1 MAEAKFPTEVV
12 DLPSKGLLYPEDSP
26 LSTGKVEIRYMTAKD
41 EDILTSPNLI
51 KKGIVIDKLL
61 ESLIVDK
68 DIKVGNLISG
78 DKNAILVI
86 ARVLAYGKDYEI
98 EVDGSKVMVDLTQL
112 KDKEL
117 DKDIVHNKENSF
129 PFELPAT
136 KRKVHFK
143 VLTSDDEKAIAQETE
158 ALAKISGGI
167 SYNLTTRLKHQII
180 SVDGV
185 SDKGSINSFVD
196 NELLSLD
203 SIELRNYIES
213 ISPDVDMTWKYT
225 DGEGERREI
234 VVPVTVQFLWPNARI

>member
-1 MAEAKFPTEVV
+1 MAEVKFPTEVV
-12 DLPSKGLLYPEDSP
+12 DLPSKGLLYPDDSP

-61 ESLIVDK
+61 ESLIVNK

-98 EVDGSKVMVDLTQL
+98 EVDGSKVTVDLTQL

-129 PFELPAT
+129 PFELP
-136 KRKVHFK
+136 
-143 VLTSDDEKAIAQETE
+143 SP
-158 ALAKISGGI
+158 
-167 SYNLTTRLKHQII
+167 
-180 SVDGV
+180 
-185 SDKGSINSFVD
+185 GS
-196 NELLSLD
+196 ELPSSPPLS
-203 SIELRNYIES
+203 ES
-213 ISPDVDMTWKYT
+213 SPSPSPESSPDCPPVLASFMA
-225 DGEGERREI
+225 
-234 VVPVTVQFLWPNARI
+234 PVTVLSETLAVT